1 MKITYDFKEVTKG
14 LKKYTERLEKARYEA
29 LRDVTVLIA
38 NDVIHGSRHMTG
50 HNRRSI
56 TYKIGSIIKRGFAKG
71 NEKPF
76 SVSEDGVPLKK
87 NQAAIYSTSGYG
99 GYLETGTRYMGGI
112 PYFKP
117 ALDRNWRKFPSI
129 LKEKLRW

>member
-14 LKKYTERLEKARYEA
+14 LKKYSDKVEKATQESIKEI
-29 LRDVTVLIA
+29 TVSMA
-38 NDVIHGSRHMTG
+38 NDIIKIHPWKNQTG
-50 HNRRSI
+50 NNSRSI
-56 TYKIGSIIKRGFAKG
+56 KYIIGK
-71 NEKPF
+71 
-76 SVSEDGVPLKK
+76 LK
-87 NQAAIYSTSGYG
+87 AEIFSTSGYG
-99 GYLETGTRYMGGI
+99 GILETGSRFMQAF